1 MNREATPKM
10 RLQCPMPKLDFD
22 VITLGHGSGGLLTN
36 QLLEAGVFDLLKN
49 DLLDEHLDG
58 ARFTLNGPLAFSTDS
73 YVISPVFFPGG
84 NIGELAVNGTV
95 NDLAMCGAVPRYLS
109 LAFILEEGLPM
120 TEFWDILVSIR
131 SAAETAGVQ
140 IVTGDTKVVERGK
153 GDRIFINT
161 SGIGQVHP
169 QARLGLP
176 FVKAGDKIVVSGPV
190 ATHGIAILS
199 VRQGLEF
206 EADITSDTRA
216 LNHCVIELLD
226 RFGPS
231 IRLLRDPTR
240 GGVATV
246 LNEIAR
252 DTRTGTEWRFRAPIV
267 IDCSGTAIIGLLA
280 GARTMFGHESAS
292 EYGEP
297 LAPAEHLDEHH
308 GHTLMFRT
316 RDNGTPTSFPEVPW
330 AQAIA
335 KDYANLSGQLVEP
348 GVDNGPGPAAG
359 RFRTPDPEVR
369 RRMLVPA
376 SHFWEYGQ
384 WLDPY
389 THGEEIR
396 DHLLCAIYGTFANV
410 KSVEPQTY
418 ANLTLDFVA
427 YVAAQGE
434 FRRYLGDYVLTENDI
449 RDHREFDDGVIT
461 NSGPFCLHYPID
473 ETYDFRL
480 RDWKWDT
487 RDGLPFEVPFR
498 CLYSADID
506 NLLVAGKHISVTH
519 IAGSATKFMG
529 NGGQHA
535 IAAAAAA
542 SICLR
547 ESISPRDVGAE
558 HIDELRSVV
567 EKLTAGSDFPSES
580 TQS

>member
-246 LNEIAR
+246 LNEITR
-252 DTRTGTEWRFRAPIV
+252 DTRTG
-267 IDCSGTAIIGLLA
+267 IGLLEKEIPVLDA
-280 GARTMFGHESAS
+280 VQGGCELL
-292 EYGEP
+292 GLDP
-297 LAPAEHLDEHH
+297 LY
-308 GHTLMFRT
+308 
-316 RDNGTPTSFPEVPW
+316 V
-330 AQAIA
+330 
-335 KDYANLSGQLVEP
+335 ANEGVFLAVVE
-348 GVDNGPGPAAG
+348 AG
-359 RFRTPDPEVR
+359 RADAV
-369 RRMLVPA
+369 
-376 SHFWEYGQ
+376 
-384 WLDPY
+384 
-389 THGEEIR
+389 
-396 DHLLCAIYGTFANV
+396 
-410 KSVEPQTY
+410 
-418 ANLTLDFVA
+418 
-427 YVAAQGE
+427 VAA
-434 FRRYLGDYVLTENDI
+434 
-449 RDHREFDDGVIT
+449 
-461 NSGPFCLHYPID
+461 
-473 ETYDFRL
+473 L
-480 RDWKWDT
+480 R
-487 RDGLPFEVPFR
+487 
-498 CLYSADID
+498 A
-506 NLLVAGKHISVTH
+506 
-519 IAGSATKFMG
+519 
-529 NGGQHA
+529 
-535 IAAAAAA
+535 
-542 SICLR
+542 
-547 ESISPRDVGAE
+547 
-558 HIDELRSVV
+558 
-567 EKLTAGSDFPSES
+567 TAGFENAALIGEIVEAHPRQVVLHSRIGGKRVVNMPLGE
-580 TQS
+580 QLPRIC